1 MNDVKNVK
9 FIDTFVLLFNGQ
21 QPKFTAGI
29 KSMLRLF
36 ENMFGNMFWKNLIL
50 GVSKW
55 EYSNE
60 KIAERLRFLGLGYN
74 YNLKPEYKAE
84 EAWLYNWGGTLK
96 DKFDV
101 PEEVCKLSLIHKYL

>member
-55 EYSNE
+55 EYSEE

-74 YNLKPEYKAE
+74 YNLEPEHKAE
-84 EAWLYNWGGTLK
+84 DAWLSNWDRLLK

-101 PEEVCKLSLIHKYL
+101 PEEVRKLSLIYKYP